1 MNINEVNNL
10 EENVFFEIFKNIYEH
25 SDFIT
30 KLVQEKR
37 PFKKKSDIINHFLNI
52 FDSMDKDTKVNI
64 IKSHPDLGDKLK
76 IKEGLTSFS
85 QEEQSKAGLAECTD
99 EEFNEFKRLNNDF
112 KSKFKIPFIYAVR
125 GKTKKDILDEFI
137 TRLKSDNI
145 EQELD
150 KSLIQVK
157 KIATLRINE
166 IISYEKI

>member
-10 EENVFFEIFKNIYEH
+10 DENVFFEVFINVFEH

-30 KLVQEKR
+30 KLVQKKR
-37 PFKKKSDIINHFLNI
+37 PFKKKFEIINHFLNI

-99 EEFNEFKRLNNDF
+99 EEFNEFKR
-112 KSKFKIPFIYAVR
+112 KRQSAKF
-125 GKTKKDILDEFI
+125 
-137 TRLKSDNI
+137 
-145 EQELD
+145 
-150 KSLIQVK
+150 
-157 KIATLRINE
+157 
-166 IISYEKI
+166 

>member
-30 KLVQEKR
+30 NLVQKKR
-37 PFKKKSDIINHFLNI
+37 PFKNKSEIINHFINI
-52 FDSMDKDTKVNI
+52 FDSLDQDTKLDI
-64 IKSHPDLGDKLK
+64 IRSHPDLGDKFK
-76 IKEGLTSFS
+76 IKDGLTNFS
-85 QEEQSKAGLAECTD
+85 QEEQFRAGLTECND
-99 EEFNEFKRLNNDF
+99 EEFNEFNRLNNEF
-112 KSKFKIPFIYAVR
+112 KSKFNIPFIYAVR

-137 TRLKSDNI
+137 SRLKSDNI

-157 KIATLRINE
+157 KIATLRIYE
-166 IISYEKI
+166 IISCE

>member
-1 MNINEVNNL
+1 MNINEANNL
-10 EENVFFEIFKNIYEH
+10 DENVFFEIFKNIYEH

-30 KLVQEKR
+30 KLVKDKR
-37 PFKKKSDIINHFLNI
+37 HFKKKSEIINHFHNI
-52 FDSMDKDTKVNI
+52 FDSLDKDKKVNI

-76 IKEGLTSFS
+76 IKKGLTKFS

-112 KSKFKIPFIYAVR
+112 KTKFNIPFIYAVR
-125 GKTKKDILDEFI
+125 GKTKKEILEEFI
-137 TRLKSDNI
+137 SRLKSDNI

-166 IISYEKI
+166 IISDEKI